1 MKIIQGKEIKGY
13 SYVDGVHWY
22 WGDKEVAVINEHRR
36 EIEWCDRTFNFPQEV
51 VDDIRNRIPVA
62 DGVWIIEARRTRSSA
77 TQGNISIFVNNKDMD
92 MHFEDKMELDDNG
105 NWVSTTP
112 DDELGKFVYACLWHK
127 LDEVLHYSH
136 RFRKLFKPNWDKDE
150 MENKDM

>member
-13 SYVDGVHWY
+13 SYADGVHWY
-22 WGDKEVAVINEHRR
+22 WGDKEVAVINELRR

-77 TQGNISIFVNNKDMD
+77 TQGNISIFVITLLLIGSLIVSFNLYRKN
-92 MHFEDKMELDDNG
+92 MEYY
-105 NWVSTTP
+105 
-112 DDELGKFVYACLWHK
+112 K
-127 LDEVLHYSH
+127 
-136 RFRKLFKPNWDKDE
+136 
-150 MENKDM
+150 

>member
-1 MKIIQGKEIKGY
+1 MKTIQGKEIKGY
-13 SYVDGVHWY
+13 SYADGVHWY
-22 WGDKEVAVINEHRR
+22 WGDKEVAVINELRR

-51 VDDIRNRIPVA
+51 VDDIRSRIPVA
-62 DGVWIIEARRTRSSA
+62 DGVWIIEARRTRSSV

-112 DDELGKFVYACLWHK
+112 DSELGNFVYACLWHK

>member
-13 SYVDGVHWY
+13 SYADGVHWY
-22 WGDKEVAVINEHRR
+22 WGDKEVAVINELRR

-105 NWVSTTP
+105 NYVSTTP
-112 DDELGKFVYACLWHK
+112 DEELGKFVYACLWHK
-127 LDEVLHYSH
+127 YDNMMHYSD
-136 RFRKLFKPNWDKDE
+136 RFKSLFKPDWRN
-150 MENKDM
+150 ENAD

>member
-1 MKIIQGKEIKGY
+1 MKTIQGKEIKGY
-13 SYVDGVHWY
+13 SYADGVHWY
-22 WGDKEVAVINEHRR
+22 WGDKEVAVINEQRR

-105 NWVSTTP
+105 NYVSTTP